1 MMVAAATSPPWYNW
15 MQPTNV
21 GVPKFMLIH
30 TSLPPGARPR
40 HALEY
45 AADISRPGMPLKA
58 FSAACMFIIV
68 HKK

>member
-1 MMVAAATSPPWYNW
+1 

-21 GVPKFMLIH
+21 GVPKSMLIH